1 MNIGV
6 IFAGGV
12 GKRMNSRVK
21 PKQFINV
28 YGKPI
33 IIHTLE
39 VFENHEEIDAIAVAC
54 LKEWIPYLEE
64 LLAKFN
70 IRKVKKIVPG
80 GASGQESIYNG
91 LLAAEEIAGGEKSV
105 VLIHDGV
112 RPLIHEKTIT
122 DNIASVR
129 EHGSAITSVTV
140 KETVLVVSK
149 DNSID
154 SVPKRDDTRLA
165 RAPQSFYLDEI
176 IGAHRRAMAEDK
188 YDFIDSCSMMQYF
201 GKKLYLIEG
210 PQENIKITT
219 PDDFYTMR
227 ALLDAKE
234 EAQIY
239 GLED

>member
-64 LLAKFN
+64 LLEKFN

>member
-33 IIHTLE
+33 IIHTIE
-39 VFENHEEIDAIAVAC
+39 IFENHEQIDAIAVAC
-54 LKEWIPYLEE
+54 LQEWIPHLKE
-64 LLAKFN
+64 LLEKFN
-70 IRKVKKIVPG
+70 IKKVKKIVPG

-91 LLAAEEIAGGEKSV
+91 LLAAEELAGGEKSI

-112 RPLIHEKTIT
+112 RPLIYEQTIT
-122 DNIASVR
+122 DNIASVT
-129 EHGSAITSVTV
+129 EHGSAITSVAV
-140 KETVLVVSK
+140 KETVLVVSE

-154 SVPKRDDTRLA
+154 SVPKREDTRLA

-176 IGAHRRAMAEDK
+176 IGAHRRAMKEDR
-188 YDFIDSCSMMQYF
+188 YDFIDSCSMMQYY

-239 GLED
+239 GLE

>member
-21 PKQFINV
+21 PKQFIDV

-39 VFENHEEIDAIAVAC
+39 LFENHPEIDAIAVAC
-54 LKEWIPYLEE
+54 LEDWIPYLQE
-64 LLAKFN
+64 LLEKFN
-70 IRKVKKIVPG
+70 IKKVKKIVPG

-91 LLAAEEIAGGEKSV
+91 LKAAEDIAQGEKSI

-112 RPLIHEKTIT
+112 RPLINEKTIT
-122 DNIASVR
+122 DNIESVR
-129 EHGSAITSVTV
+129 KH
-140 KETVLVVSK
+140 
-149 DNSID
+149 
-154 SVPKRDDTRLA
+154 
-165 RAPQSFYLDEI
+165 
-176 IGAHRRAMAEDK
+176 GAHRKAMAENK
-188 YDFIDSCSMMQYF
+188 YDFIDSCSMMQYY

-239 GLED
+239 GLGD